1 MQNGLYRVEFRT
13 PLGSGA
19 EVTVLQDGNLRGG
32 DSAMYYFG
40 TYTET
45 GNQATVDAESHR
57 HTPGMPSV
65 LGRDDANLSL
75 RGTVQGNNAQ
85 LTGTARQAPGVTI
98 QVALSF
104 IRT

>member
-19 EVTVLQDGNLRGG
+19 GVVVLEDGNLRGG
-32 DSAMYYFG
+32 DSGMYYFG
-40 TYTET
+40 TFTET

-57 HTPGMPSV
+57 HTPGTASV

-75 RGTVQGNNAQ
+75 RGTVQGNSAQ
-85 LTGTARQAPGVTI
+85 LTGTAREAPGVTL
-98 QVALSF
+98 QVSLSL
-104 IRT
+104 IRP